1 MTATFK
7 KIEWN
12 KGYRE
17 LVQGIKGGRR
27 PYNAVYGGNGSYI
40 CNNPSELILTVE
52 TEDGREISRNII
64 SVVRAVNSWGRI
76 TQNRFEMIEA
86 ALKNANE
93 FELDEQEYII
103 NLGSYV
109 ML

>member
-1 MTATFK
+1 MIATFK

-12 KGYRE
+12 KGYKE

-27 PYNAVYGGNGSYI
+27 PYNAVCGGNGSFI

-52 TEDGREISRNII
+52 TEDGREVSRNII
-64 SVVRAVNSWGRI
+64 SVVRAVNGWGRI
-76 TQNRFEMIEA
+76 TQNRFEIIEA
-86 ALKNANE
+86 MLKNVNK
-93 FELDEQEYII
+93 FELDEGEYII

-109 ML
+109 MI